1 MMTRNWTGGF
11 AGFLIF
17 LFQAGAAEAV
27 DATISTQVCEPLKQ
41 NAALQLTP
49 ADDSDLY
56 LSVQAGLD
64 DVLRKIG
71 HPVDKKAALDMYYSL
86 VETAVEIRGEG
97 PTLGRLD
104 VRTVNRDARAQLL
117 VNLWSNQKDSIL
129 GGKRTESGVRVSNV
143 LIVTLELNGQQDGRC
158 IWRGEGAV
166 ELGTITSRDVAD
178 ELTQAVAKRIG
189 EAIDGVTIPLH

>member
-1 MMTRNWTGGF
+1 
-11 AGFLIF
+11 
-17 LFQAGAAEAV
+17 V
-27 DATISTQVCEPLKQ
+27 
-41 NAALQLTP
+41 LQLTP

-56 LSVQAGLD
+56 LSVKDGLED
-64 DVLRKIG
+64 TLRKIG
-71 HPVDKKAALDMYYSL
+71 YLVDKKAGLDMYYSL

-97 PTLGRLD
+97 PTLGQLD

-129 GGKRTESGVRVSNV
+129 GGRRTESGLRVSNV
-143 LIVTLELNGQQDGRC
+143 LIVTLELNAEQDGRC

-166 ELGTITSRDVAD
+166 ELGAVAARDIAAT
-178 ELTQAVAKRIG
+178 LTQAVAKRIG

>member
-1 MMTRNWTGGF
+1 MTRNWTSGF
-11 AGFLIF
+11 AGFLLI

-27 DATISTQVCEPLKQ
+27 DATISTQVCEPLKR
-41 NAALQLTP
+41 NTGLQLTP

-56 LSVQAGLD
+56 LSVKDGLED
-64 DVLRKIG
+64 TLRKIG
-71 HPVDKKAALDMYYSL
+71 YPVDKKAGLDMYYSL

-97 PTLGRLD
+97 PTLGQLD

-129 GGKRTESGVRVSNV
+129 GGRRTESGLRVSNV
-143 LIVTLELNGQQDGRC
+143 LIVTLELNAEQDGRC

-166 ELGTITSRDVAD
+166 ELGAVAARDIAAT
-178 ELTQAVAKRIG
+178 LTQAVAKRIG

>member
-1 MMTRNWTGGF
+1 MTRNWTGGF
-11 AGFLIF
+11 AGFLLF

-27 DATISTQVCEPLKQ
+27 DATISTQVCEPLKR
-41 NAALQLTP
+41 NAGLQLTP

-56 LSVQAGLD
+56 LSVKDGLED
-64 DVLRKIG
+64 TLRKIG
-71 HPVDKKAALDMYYSL
+71 YPVDKKAGLDMYYSL

-97 PTLGRLD
+97 PTLGQLD

-129 GGKRTESGVRVSNV
+129 GGRRTESGLRVSNV
-143 LIVTLELNGQQDGRC
+143 LIVTLELNAEQDGRC

-166 ELGTITSRDVAD
+166 ELGAVAARDIAAT
-178 ELTQAVAKRIG
+178 LTQAVAKRIG

>member
-1 MMTRNWTGGF
+1 MTRNWTSGF
-11 AGFLIF
+11 AGFLLI

-27 DATISTQVCEPLKQ
+27 DATISTQVCEPLKR
-41 NAALQLTP
+41 NAGLQLTP

-56 LSVQAGLD
+56 LSVKGGLED
-64 DVLRKIG
+64 TLRKIG
-71 HPVDKKAALDMYYSL
+71 HPVDKKAGLDMYYSL

-97 PTLGRLD
+97 PTLGQLD

-129 GGKRTESGVRVSNV
+129 GGRRTESGLRVSNV
-143 LIVTLELNGQQDGRC
+143 LIVTLELNAEQDGRC

-166 ELGTITSRDVAD
+166 ELGAVAARDIAAT
-178 ELTQAVAKRIG
+178 LTQAVAKRIG

>member
-1 MMTRNWTGGF
+1 MTRNWTGGF
-11 AGFLIF
+11 AGFLLI

-27 DATISTQVCEPLKQ
+27 DATISTQVCEPLKR
-41 NAALQLTP
+41 NAVLQLTP

-56 LSVQAGLD
+56 LSVKDGLED
-64 DVLRKIG
+64 TLRKIG
-71 HPVDKKAALDMYYSL
+71 YLVDKKAGLDMYYSL

-97 PTLGRLD
+97 PTLGQLD

-129 GGKRTESGVRVSNV
+129 GGRRTESGLRVSNV
-143 LIVTLELNGQQDGRC
+143 LIVTLELNAEQDGRC

-166 ELGTITSRDVAD
+166 ELGAVAARDIAAT
-178 ELTQAVAKRIG
+178 LTQAVAKRIG

>member
-1 MMTRNWTGGF
+1 MTRNWTSGF
-11 AGFLIF
+11 AGFLLI

-27 DATISTQVCEPLKQ
+27 DATISTQVCEPLKR
-41 NAALQLTP
+41 NAGLQLTP

-56 LSVQAGLD
+56 LSVKDGLED
-64 DVLRKIG
+64 TLRKIG
-71 HPVDKKAALDMYYSL
+71 HPVDKKAGLDMYYSL

-97 PTLGRLD
+97 PTLGQLD

-129 GGKRTESGVRVSNV
+129 GGRRTESGLRVSNV
-143 LIVTLELNGQQDGRC
+143 LIVTLELNAEQDGRC

-166 ELGTITSRDVAD
+166 ELGAVAARDIAAT
-178 ELTQAVAKRIG
+178 LTQAVAKRIG